1 MSTPWLEKRLRE
13 EHGIIRQRIRLAL
26 INMALL
32 AIIWVILA
40 GFVYGMEHRQSINL
54 VDRQLQQLSDQFPQ
68 HPCLQCP
75 HTLPLEHDP
84 AGANS
89 DVHYLMWASRSYQ
102 VTATYQPFPAQTVP
116 YLRQVVLNHNLE
128 ATSYYSL
135 EIMGIPYRV
144 MQWPLNKNIVVQLLE
159 NIQDDQSRLGRL
171 LSLLIWGGV
180 IGLVLSLIGGFVM
193 GLWTLKPILAMRRR
207 EQEFLSDVS
216 HELRTPL
223 AAMTT
228 HAELLIRHANDPIG
242 AHLSWVEAVYNE
254 AHRMSQ
260 LVSALLDMSYLDEGD
275 GALNLEPVSL
285 LALGETVDTIYR
297 PVLEESGLTLNVII
311 PPDAVVLGDALRLRQ
326 LLLIFLDN
334 AHKHTKNGTVTLKVV
349 LRGSHAE
356 IHLEDTGEG
365 MPTALVPKA
374 TGRFVHGGNSP
385 IGGVSTGLGLAIAKK
400 IVEAHHGRLTIRS
413 VPGVG
418 TDVVVSLRL
427 L

>member
-1 MSTPWLEKRLRE
+1 MPYTKPAKMTQMMASK
-13 EHGIIRQRIRLAL
+13 AML
-26 INMALL
+26 INARRMRWR
-32 AIIWVILA
+32 II
-40 GFVYGMEHRQSINL
+40 
-54 VDRQLQQLSDQFPQ
+54 
-68 HPCLQCP
+68 PC
-75 HTLPLEHDP
+75 
-84 AGANS
+84 S
-89 DVHYLMWASRSYQ
+89 SRKRFS
-102 VTATYQPFPAQTVP
+102 
-116 YLRQVVLNHNLE
+116 NH
-128 ATSYYSL
+128 
-135 EIMGIPYRV
+135 
-144 MQWPLNKNIVVQLLE
+144 
-159 NIQDDQSRLGRL
+159 
-171 LSLLIWGGV
+171 GV
-180 IGLVLSLIGGFVM
+180 LIGGHPDDNPV
-193 GLWTLKPILAMRRR
+193 R
-207 EQEFLSDVS
+207 
-216 HELRTPL
+216 
-223 AAMTT
+223 
-228 HAELLIRHANDPIG
+228 ANDPIG

-297 PVLEESGLTLNVII
+297 PVLEESGLTLNVVI

-356 IHLEDTGEG
+356 IHLEDTGQG